1 MNTSPVYGESES
13 GKYINPTL
21 LMSVESSTGLEHPT
35 INKSE
40 VINNIFVFMILV
52 LWFSFEYINLQEVTL
67 RNTKPH

>member
-1 MNTSPVYGESES
+1 VYGESES

-21 LMSVESSTGLEHPT
+21 LISVESSTGLEHPT
-35 INKSE
+35 INNSE

-52 LWFSFEYINLQEVTL
+52 LWFSFEYINLQEATL